1 MKTKAMKLR
10 RIKAD
15 LKHRVETGPV
25 QFNDD
30 WPGLFIRGD
39 QAMGILGNLDMAKA
53 HMSLIE
59 VYIEDLKELLSSPI
73 QKQQTKRKKHGRT
86 KRRN

>member
-1 MKTKAMKLR
+1 MKLR
-10 RIKAD
+10 KIKCD

-39 QAMGILGNLDMAKA
+39 NAVSYLGNLDRAKA
-53 HMSLIE
+53 HASMI
-59 VYIEDLKELLSSPI
+59 VAYIEDLQALLSSPI

-86 KRRN
+86 KRRD